1 MLSIFTI
8 VMLLGLGL
16 SFFFSGIEAGVFA
29 LSQLRI
35 RRLMR
40 SGNANARV
48 LYRFLSTPE
57 DFLWTIFVGNTVAN
71 FGVAALV
78 VFSSREWLRQHPLLF
93 SIVFALGV
101 LAFYGTCELLPK
113 MLFRMYPNRLC
124 LALARPFRLIHA
136 LLMPLVAVVRWLAS
150 GMMHWSGG
158 RTFMGHLF
166 GNRDELRRLMQ
177 ESAKALSTEERS
189 MIERVLDLQS
199 LRVGHVM
206 VPIARAIAVTTRTP
220 VPEAM
225 AVCRERG
232 MSRLPVWHEQGGGRR
247 IVGLFNL
254 RSLLYSQGELEKSR
268 VVNDYVAPATFLD
281 VDTKLEEAM
290 RHLQRT
296 GQRLAIV
303 LSRDRRELG
312 IVSLQDILKA
322 IFGQVRL

>member
-1 MLSIFTI
+1 MLSLFSI
-8 VMLLGLGL
+8 VMVLGLAL
-16 SFFFSGIEAGVFA
+16 SFFFSGMEAGVFA

-40 SGNANARV
+40 KGSANARV
-48 LYRFLSTPE
+48 LYGFLSAPE

-71 FGVAALV
+71 FGIAALV
-78 VFSSREWLRQHPLLF
+78 VFTAREWLREHPVLF
-93 SIVFALGV
+93 CMAFAFGV
-101 LAFYGTCELLPK
+101 LSFYGACELLPK

-136 LLMPLVAVVRWLAS
+136 LLKPLVAIVRWLAT
-150 GMMHWSGG
+150 GIMQWSGG
-158 RTFMGHLF
+158 RTLMGQLF
-166 GNRDELRRLMQ
+166 GNRDELRRVMH
-177 ESAKALSTEERS
+177 ESAKTLSTEERS
-189 MIERVLDLQS
+189 MIDRVLDLQS

-206 VPIARAIAVTTRTP
+206 LPMAKAITVATSTSVT
-220 VPEAM
+220 EAM
-225 AVCRERG
+225 TVCRERG
-232 MSRLPVWHEQGGGRR
+232 MSRLPVWHEQGGAKR

-254 RSLLYSQGELEKSR
+254 RSLLYSRVELDKTKT
-268 VVNDYVAPATFLD
+268 VNQYVAPATYLD
-281 VDTKLEEAM
+281 VDTKLEDAM

-312 IVSLQDILKA
+312 IISLQDILKA